1 MLRAFLLILACSTS
15 GEPPPEVGA
24 ERLVNSG
31 SAIRN
36 CLRVASGL
44 HVQGDR
50 SAASD
55 HVLSCYDQH
64 FAPLEPALRDHNRR
78 ATLSLE
84 YGFGVVAHA
93 MTRRRGDPGAAAVV
107 LADRVESV
115 LETLPKSPTIAPVE
129 QGVTSP

>member
-15 GEPPPEVGA
+15 GESPAEVGND
-24 ERLVNSG
+24 RLVNSG
-31 SAIRN
+31 GAIRN
-36 CLRVASGL
+36 CLRVATGL

-50 SAASD
+50 VAASA
-55 HVLSCYDQH
+55 HVLSCYNQH
-64 FAPLEPALRDHNRR
+64 FTALEPSLRAHNRR

-93 MTRRRGDPGAAAVV
+93 MTRRRGVPGAAAVL

-115 LETLPKSPTIAPVE
+115 LETLPKSPAVAPVAPE
-129 QGVTSP
+129 TTIP

>member
-1 MLRAFLLILACSTS
+1 MLCAFLLIFACSIQEETPS
-15 GEPPPEVGA
+15 EVGA
-24 ERLVNSG
+24 DRLVNSG
-31 SAIRN
+31 GAIRN

-55 HVLSCYDQH
+55 HVLSCYEQH
-64 FAPLEPALRDHNRR
+64 FAPLEPSLRAHNRR

-84 YGFGVVAHA
+84 YGFGVVSHA

-115 LETLPKSPTIAPVE
+115 LETLPTNPTVAPIEPETTV
-129 QGVTSP
+129 P

>member
-1 MLRAFLLILACSTS
+1 M
-15 GEPPPEVGA
+15 
-24 ERLVNSG
+24 
-31 SAIRN
+31 
-36 CLRVASGL
+36 
-44 HVQGDR
+44 QGDR
-50 SAASD
+50 AAASD

-64 FAPLEPALRDHNRR
+64 FAPLESALRDHNRR

-115 LETLPKSPTIAPVE
+115 LETLPKSPTNAPAE
-129 QGVTSP
+129 PEKMNP